1 MRELYEADFHKPDI
15 FGEADKY
22 ELTRGACFVA
32 RRLEVVAVAV
42 LLWISWC
49 VLGAKG
55 FFFFSSFFFLDA
67 HGLLQ
72 VQVGRRLASF
82 VCTSTISYLVS
93 ANTISDVCAWQAW
106 HVSVAGTK
114 KVKEKKAQV
123 DTSYIV
129 GEILFLNV
137 NFIFITWVSVIKC
150 V

>member
-1 MRELYEADFHKPDI
+1 MFRGTPSRGGCGRRAAVDFVVC
-15 FGEADKY
+15 FGCE
-22 ELTRGACFVA
+22 G
-32 RRLEVVAVAV
+32 
-42 LLWISWC
+42 I
-49 VLGAKG
+49 
-55 FFFFSSFFFLDA
+55 FFFFFVFFL
-67 HGLLQ
+67 
-72 VQVGRRLASF
+72 GRTWPAASTSRTPPCLICL
-82 VCTSTISYLVS
+82 CTSTISYLVS